1 MKKSTQKNYKVMTD
15 EELDELTSSIMKRI
29 QNEESS
35 SIKTT
40 SRGTYKKRDDKWRI
54 DDQGNKLPIRLHN
67 IRQLETDD
75 LENLVNTGFYNID
88 DQKFAYNE
96 LMKRKDKNNIKEKIV
111 HEKSR
116 EAQIKELQEECM
128 KELEKIYENI
138 LNNLI

>member
-29 QNEESS
+29 RNEEFS

-40 SRGTYKKRDDKWRI
+40 SRGTYKKRDDNWRL
-54 DDQGNKLPIRLHN
+54 DDKGNKLSIRLHN

-75 LENLVNTGFYNID
+75 LENLVNTGFYDID

-128 KELEKIYENI
+128 KELEVLYESF
-138 LNNLI
+138 NNLI

>member
-1 MKKSTQKNYKVMTD
+1 MKKSTQKNYKAMAD

-29 QNEESS
+29 RNEEFC

-40 SRGTYKKRDDKWRI
+40 SRGIYKKRDDKWRL
-54 DDQGNKLPIRLHN
+54 DDQGNKLPIRLYN
-67 IRQLETDD
+67 IRQLETDC
-75 LENLVNTGFYNID
+75 LEHLVNEGFYDID
-88 DQKFAYNE
+88 DQKFAYDE

-128 KELEKIYENI
+128 KELEAVYEN
-138 LNNLI
+138 LLKF